1 MLIKVQLSP
10 EATTFILRNKGDK
23 SAAYFINKFFTELE
37 LSSTNKNALD
47 EEGEKI
53 DQQTR
58 HN

>member
-23 SAAYFINKFFTELE
+23 SAAYFINRFFTEIE
-37 LSSTNKNALD
+37 LNSNNKNALD

>member
-23 SAAYFINKFFTELE
+23 SMASFINRFFTEIE

-53 DQQTR
+53 DQQTG

>member
-23 SAAYFINKFFTELE
+23 SMASFINRFFTELE

-47 EEGEKI
+47 EEGVKLEH
-53 DQQTR
+53 QTR

>member
-23 SAAYFINKFFTELE
+23 SAAYFINKFFTEIE
-37 LSSTNKNALD
+37 LNSNNKNALD
-47 EEGEKI
+47 EEGETVEH
-53 DQQTR
+53 QTR

>member
-23 SAAYFINKFFTELE
+23 SAAYFINRFFTELE
-37 LSSTNKNALD
+37 LSSTNTNALN
-47 EEGEKI
+47 EEGETVER
-53 DQQTR
+53 QTR

>member
-23 SAAYFINKFFTELE
+23 SAAYFINRFFTEIE
-37 LSSTNKNALD
+37 LNSNNKNALD

-53 DQQTR
+53 DQQTG

>member
-23 SAAYFINKFFTELE
+23 SMASFINRFFTELE
-37 LSSTNKNALD
+37 LSSTNKNALN
-47 EEGEKI
+47 EEGDTVE
-53 DQQTR
+53 QQTR

>member
-23 SAAYFINKFFTELE
+23 SAAYFINKFFTEIE
-37 LSSTNKNALD
+37 LNSTNKNALD
-47 EEGEKI
+47 EEGETVEH
-53 DQQTR
+53 QTR